1 MRRLMRS
8 LQTEEVTAVSAEPQH
23 VPELSVAIIKDH
35 GVLPAG
41 IDGWLAGVGRRVKVV
56 AIYTDPDEFL
66 TDHPGVTSAVD
77 VVVWA
82 LTVDGSKPD
91 VVALERLCRTGHR
104 VVVYGGLLTDQ
115 VITNIVDAGAI
126 SYVAQRQGRDDY
138 VVATLHTGALT
149 LSAALRMATTIS
161 NAMSVARPGLTRREI
176 EVLIAWCHAA
186 TKHDV
191 AERLSIERATVSTHL
206 QRIRAKYAIV
216 GRPARTKAA
225 LIARAI
231 QDGFVGLDEL

>member
-1 MRRLMRS
+1 LS
-8 LQTEEVTAVSAEPQH
+8 
-23 VPELSVAIIKDH
+23 ELSVAIIEDH
-35 GVLPAG
+35 GANHAG
-41 IDGWLAGVGRRVKVV
+41 TDGWLTRVGPRVKIV
-56 AIYTDPDEFL
+56 AIYTHPDEFL
-66 TDHPGVTSAVD
+66 TDHPSATSAVD

-91 VVALERLCRTGHR
+91 VVGLERLCLTGHR
-104 VVVYGGLLTDQ
+104 VVVYGELLTDD
-115 VITNIVDAGAI
+115 VVTNIVDAGAV
-126 SYVAQRQGRDDY
+126 SYVAKRQGRDDY
-138 VVATLHTGALT
+138 VVATLHSGARS

-161 NAMSVARPGLTRREI
+161 NAMSVARPGLTRREA

-191 AERLSIERATVSTHL
+191 AERLSIEQATVSSHL

-231 QDGFVGLDEL
+231 QDGLVGLDEL

>member
-1 MRRLMRS
+1 MALPGNAIQS
-8 LQTEEVTAVSAEPQH
+8 G
-23 VPELSVAIIKDH
+23 PEGH
-35 GVLPAG
+35 RE
-41 IDGWLAGVGRRVKVV
+41 DGACTR
-56 AIYTDPDEFL
+56 PDQL
-66 TDHPGVTSAVD
+66 
-77 VVVWA
+77 VVWA

-91 VVALERLCRTGHR
+91 VVGLERLRLTGHR
-104 VVVYGGLLTDQ
+104 VVVYGELLTDD
-115 VITNIVDAGAI
+115 VVTNIVDAGAVG
-126 SYVAQRQGRDDY
+126 YVAKRQGRDDY
-138 VVATLHTGALT
+138 VVVTLHSGART

-161 NAMSVARPGLTRREI
+161 NAMSVARPGLSRRET

-191 AERLSIERATVSTHL
+191 AERLSIERATVSSHL

-231 QDGFVGLDEL
+231 QDGLVGLDEL